1 MLYVTV
7 CAEIVRHTLSRI
19 FNYVVASK
27 SPDIKPIKHLW
38 NNVEANIWFEKAHTT
53 CVADLRKVLQ
63 QAWLAIFLTILQQV
77 LSTLHNIYFVDC
89 GRIAPT
95 SKLKHSFK
103 TIDDSISKVP
113 GIEFYA
119 RYVDDILIIFDSCM
133 VTPHE
138 IEDYANTLQPNI
150 KFTSELEQNQE
161 INYLDVTIKRE
172 KTQLVFQ
179 TKRNVFTMELRKI
192 LNRTTLYE
200 DINKEIK
207 QLFRK
212 YLLNDYPKNKI
223 LAKQENKMSNVI
235 NIINTKGRKTV
246 RNQLDVAGVVYKV
259 SCDCLQAKSYVGET
273 GRKLE
278 IRLKE
283 HEAAIRLKR
292 QESPWYQHCVN
303 YNCKINR
310 DSVRILYK
318 MENLFKRR
326 VVEHLCII
334 EHANLLNQN
343 VGLNVD
349 ACWEKFI
356 CIKGNKCLVVG

>member
-1 MLYVTV
+1 
-7 CAEIVRHTLSRI
+7 
-19 FNYVVASK
+19 
-27 SPDIKPIKHLW
+27 
-38 NNVEANIWFEKAHTT
+38 
-53 CVADLRKVLQ
+53 
-63 QAWLAIFLTILQQV
+63 
-77 LSTLHNIYFVDC
+77 
-89 GRIAPT
+89 
-95 SKLKHSFK
+95 
-103 TIDDSISKVP
+103 
-113 GIEFYA
+113 
-119 RYVDDILIIFDSCM
+119 M